1 MIAAQPAAS
10 DQTKL
15 MARLALAVAAALVLP
30 ASAAVRAN
38 ATTDVNQKVTID
50 GTQVFSQ
57 GSGFDLLNTCTG
69 FARAAVNDAARPI
82 IEVCGTSTKVTV
94 FLRNRCVDYHHYIE
108 EIGTCNT
115 GAASTSC
122 VTVSPST
129 VSWMQTAQSYMI
141 TQC

>member
-1 MIAAQPAAS
+1 MARFALVVAIAAAI
-10 DQTKL
+10 
-15 MARLALAVAAALVLP
+15 VLP

-38 ATTDVNQKVTID
+38 ATVDINQKVTID
-50 GTQVFSQ
+50 GTEVFSQ
-57 GSGFDLLNTCTG
+57 GSGHALLNQCAQ
-69 FARAAVNDAARPI
+69 FARAAVNDPARPN

-94 FLRNRCVDYHHYIE
+94 FLRNRCKGYHHYTE

-115 GAASTSC
+115 GAPSTSC

-129 VSWMQTAQSYMI
+129 VSWLQTAQSYMI